1 MKPIYLLLIAFLY
14 IGDFFS
20 QQLPIS
26 SHNLLNKQLFN
37 PSFIASDNTSNFQTS
52 YRAQW
57 VGFNGSPRTF
67 FIGGQTPI
75 NYGKFGVGGYFYN
88 DFAGN
93 SITHTGILLPL
104 SFSKE
109 VQDNSYLS
117 FGLSPVLEQYSMD
130 LSNQNPLVQNDPS
143 IIQSQSIAYIADL
156 NIGVSYRKDSTLSI
170 GIGVQQLL
178 ESKIKSGQSLISDS
192 NRFVRHFNL
201 YASYLL
207 YSKNN
212 FSITPM
218 LLCKSIFVTPFQ
230 FDIGAMVA
238 IDRFKIGAYYRS
250 SDAIYAQLGFSLNE
264 LNIFYSYDFTLSDI
278 RKYSTGSHEITL
290 QYKIKQKLDTDKD
303 GVPDEKDQCKE
314 EPGPK
319 ENSGCPWGDKDGD
332 GVTDNLDKCPE
343 ISGPSENSGCPWGD
357 KDGDGVTDNID
368 KCPDVSGPK
377 ENKGCPWLDSDG
389 DGVHDGLDKCK
400 DLAGPIEN
408 NGCPWGDKDGDG
420 VTDNLDQC
428 PNTKGSSENN
438 GCPIVNDVIKQQITR
453 AVDNLEFETNS
464 DKIIPSSLPALDVLS
479 ILLLEKSDWNIK
491 LSGHTDNVGD
501 DMFNYDLSRRRSEA
515 VKQYLIS
522 KGVQSERIS
531 TEHFGEMMPI
541 DTNDTPEGRK
551 KNRRVEMKLIFN

>member
-1 MKPIYLLLIAFLY
+1 MSFISRVLLVVAFAFDCL
-14 IGDFFS
+14 G

-26 SHNLLNKQLFN
+26 SHIFLNKQLFN
-37 PSFIASDNTSNFQTS
+37 PSYCASENTANFQTS

-67 FIGGQTPI
+67 FVGGQTPL
-75 NYGKFGVGGYFYN
+75 NFGKFGIGGYFYN

-93 SITHTGILLPL
+93 SITHTGILVPFSYNKDLKNDA
-104 SFSKE
+104 SFS
-109 VQDNSYLS
+109 V
-117 FGLSPVLEQYSMD
+117 GLAPVLEQYSMD
-130 LSNQNPLVQNDPS
+130 LTNQNPLQGNDPS
-143 IIQSQSIAYIADL
+143 LFQSQSIAYIADMNL
-156 NIGVSYRKDSTLSI
+156 GISYRKDSTFTI
-170 GIGVQQLL
+170 GLGVQQLF
-178 ESKIKSGQSLISDS
+178 ESKIKTGQGLVSDS

-218 LLCKSIFVTPFQ
+218 VLGKSIFVTPFQ
-230 FDIGAMVA
+230 FDLGALIALDKFRLGV
-238 IDRFKIGAYYRS
+238 FYRS
-250 SDAIYAQLGFSLNE
+250 SDAIYAQLGLN
-264 LNIFYSYDFTLSDI
+264 LNGFNLYYSYDFTLSEI
-278 RKYSTGSHEITL
+278 RKYSTGSHEITI
-290 QYKIKQKLDTDKD
+290 QYKIKQKTDTDKD
-303 GVPDEKDQCKE
+303 GITDEKDKCKD

-319 ENSGCPWGDKDGD
+319 ENQGCPWGDKDGD
-332 GVTDNLDKCPE
+332 GVLDNIDRCPE
-343 ISGPSENSGCPWGD
+343 VAGPSDNKGCPWGD

-368 KCPDVSGPK
+368 KCPEVPGSKD
-377 ENKGCPWLDSDG
+377 NNGCPWLDSDG
-389 DGVHDGLDKCK
+389 DGVHDGIDKCK
-400 DLAGPIEN
+400 DIPGSSEN

-428 PNTKGSSENN
+428 PNTKGSIENN
-438 GCPIVNDVIKQQITR
+438 GCPIVNETIKQQITR

-464 DKIIPSSLPALDVLS
+464 DKIISTSLPALDVLS
-479 ILLLEKSDWNIK
+479 ILLLEKNDWNIK

-501 DMFNYDLSRRRSEA
+501 DAFNFDLSRRRAEA

-522 KGVQSERIS
+522 KGINFERIS
-531 TEHFGEMMPI
+531 TEYFGELMPI